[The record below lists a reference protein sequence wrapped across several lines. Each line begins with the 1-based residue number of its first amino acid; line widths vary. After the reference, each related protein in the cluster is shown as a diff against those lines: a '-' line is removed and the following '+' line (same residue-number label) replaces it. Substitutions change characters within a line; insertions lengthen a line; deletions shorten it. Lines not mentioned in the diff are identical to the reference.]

1 MKKFGFIIA
10 LFLVIGLASSFA
22 QEVQSGTFSA
32 NSTNQGYTLDKNS
45 GDRTYSIEVN
55 FPQGFNVKPEIILSV
70 SNIDA
75 DKDVNLRYDVVAKA
89 ISRDG
94 FVITIKTWSDSKIHG
109 IGGSWLAVAGAK

>member
-1 MKKFGFIIA
+1 MKKFGLVIV
-10 LFLVIGLASSFA
+10 LFLVMGVASTYA

-32 NSTNQGYTLDKNS
+32 NSTNQGYTLNKES

-55 FPQGFNVKPEIILSV
+55 FPEGFNVKPNIILSV

-75 DKDVNLRYDVVAKA
+75 DKDTNLRYDVVAKA

-94 FVITIKTWSDSKIHG
+94 FVITIKTWSDSKIYG
-109 IGGSWLAVAGAK
+109 ISGSWMAVAGAK